1 MSPNT
6 LGALLMMASMASFTI
21 NDALIK
27 LTGGALPLWEL
38 LFLRGIM
45 TSVMVLGLAIWLKGL
60 RWRMAR
66 GDTWRVAWRC
76 AAEIGASYCFVT
88 SLLNMPLA
96 NVGAILQMLPLTVSL
111 AAALFLSEPLGWRR
125 MLAILIGFMGMFLIV
140 RPGAEGFSGWSFYA
154 LGAVACVTLRDLVTR
169 RLSAE
174 VPSMTV
180 TLAAAVSITLF
191 SGLASLTGS
200 WAPVTADLWKLLA
213 GSAVFILG
221 GYFFSV
227 QVMRQGEIAF
237 VAPFRYTSLL
247 WALGL
252 GWFVF
257 GDWPDAL
264 TFLGAAII
272 VATGLFT
279 FYRESQRY

>member
-1 MSPNT
+1 
-6 LGALLMMASMASFTI
+6 
-21 NDALIK
+21 
-27 LTGGALPLWEL
+27 
-38 LFLRGIM
+38 
-45 TSVMVLGLAIWLKGL
+45 
-60 RWRMAR
+60 
-66 GDTWRVAWRC
+66 
-76 AAEIGASYCFVT
+76 
-88 SLLNMPLA
+88 
-96 NVGAILQMLPLTVSL
+96 
-111 AAALFLSEPLGWRR
+111 
-125 MLAILIGFMGMFLIV
+125 
-140 RPGAEGFSGWSFYA
+140 
-154 LGAVACVTLRDLVTR
+154 
-169 RLSAE
+169 
-174 VPSMTV
+174 MTV

-279 FYRESQRY
+279 FYRESQRH